1 MEATA
6 AINIT
11 TLSAIGA
18 LFMALA
24 AFTGGLLYRLGRLED
39 RVTNLGRQFDQQLQ
53 QYGQLT
59 QRFDQLIDLVISENA
74 ATREEFRR
82 EQRGMREEFRQ
93 ELRETRE
100 EFRREQQETREEFR
114 REQQETREEFRREQH
129 EMREGKPPQPSAVV
143 AGFGA
148 SHSRPR
154 YRIRHFPY
162 PAGDGQSGGI
172 ANPPFSSQH

>member
-39 RVTNLGRQFDQQLQ
+39 RVANLGRQFDQQLQ

-74 ATREEFRR
+74 ATREEFR
-82 EQRGMREEFRQ
+82 Q
-93 ELRETRE
+93 ELR
-100 EFRREQQETREEFR
+100 
-114 REQQETREEFRREQH
+114 ETREEFRREQH
-129 EMREGKPPQPSAVV
+129 EMREENRRNHQQLLQALAHHSHDPDTGFAIFRIPP
-143 AGFGA
+143 GTDN
-148 SHSRPR
+148 
-154 YRIRHFPY
+154 
-162 PAGDGQSGGI
+162 PAG
-172 ANPPFSSQH
+172 